1 LFKNK
6 KDVNENLYVLLK
18 ELGEN
23 RQLVLLMLR
32 SIRRKTSINQI
43 INNLMNLVSKLLRF
57 NLVVRK
63 KM

>member
-1 LFKNK
+1 
-6 KDVNENLYVLLK
+6 VLLK

-32 SIRRKTSINQI
+32 SIRRKTSVNQI